1 MKLSSL
7 LKNKTLASGL
17 PSFAYTDEEFWQME
31 CATVLTDNW
40 TFVGFAHELN
50 KPGDV
55 LPVLIAGKPVLLV
68 KNIKEDIVA
77 FHNVCRHRCLKLVD
91 QPKNVGKIIRC
102 PYHSWAYD
110 LDGKLCASPLF
121 GGTDKHQPPDF
132 NPADYGLESV
142 RIKVWH
148 DWIFIN
154 LNDIAPPFEE
164 YAAPLMKQLNDI
176 KFDKFYPVATLEF
189 EQISTNW
196 KFLIENYIEPYH
208 VQFVH
213 DKTTN
218 QPLKNHYTIVDGRCL
233 GSGVDLSDENTSSDK
248 LSVSSK
254 YLSLFPNFIL
264 GTYFPGQ
271 LGVHLNQSLGP
282 DCTSQKR
289 VIYTSK
295 GYELTKADIDNQKKL
310 WWEVHKEDHGICER
324 LQLGRASPVSDKGG
338 ILSPHWENNVREFQK
353 LVIESVMEYSKTQ
366 KEKIYV

>member
-218 QPLKNHYTIVDGRCL
+218 QPLK
-233 GSGVDLSDENTSSDK
+233 
-248 LSVSSK
+248 
-254 YLSLFPNFIL
+254 
-264 GTYFPGQ
+264 
-271 LGVHLNQSLGP
+271 
-282 DCTSQKR
+282 
-289 VIYTSK
+289 
-295 GYELTKADIDNQKKL
+295 KA
-310 WWEVHKEDHGICER
+310 
-324 LQLGRASPVSDKGG
+324 
-338 ILSPHWENNVREFQK
+338 
-353 LVIESVMEYSKTQ
+353 
-366 KEKIYV
+366 